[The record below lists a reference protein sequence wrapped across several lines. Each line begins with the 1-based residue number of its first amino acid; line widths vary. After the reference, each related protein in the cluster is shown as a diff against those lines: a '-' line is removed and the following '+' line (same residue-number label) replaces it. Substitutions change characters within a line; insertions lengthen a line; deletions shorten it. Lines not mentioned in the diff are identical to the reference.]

1 MKKLAG
7 AALLLGPLLLGCAG
21 IGPIARNAPVSDAGA
36 EVPAGCPPERLAD
49 GEVRLVFLGDSGYG
63 TGSSE
68 WGTPGQ
74 EAIAGRINN
83 LSLAPDLVF
92 LLGDNIYWKGSAS
105 LYKTRFDDVYQPL
118 IRQCKVHVA
127 LGNHDL
133 KGCRAG
139 SAEETAGGCIEKLA
153 TALAT
158 DRAAQYLR
166 QGIPEQEARERA
178 ERETRSETEGEP
190 GVDILR
196 ARRAN
201 CLPAD
206 ASAYQD
212 RVPGD
217 CHASAALKH
226 AQFGF
231 GATDEEGPLEER
243 RQRYYSVPWPVPRR
257 DAGGGASADP
267 VARSLVN
274 VLVLDSNTLRARGGL
289 LEDAREDRLQLLW
302 LRRELAWG
310 TGGGA
315 GARAPW
321 KIVAMHHPLHTPR
334 SCACRLFGRCM
345 GGHTDEPALQEQFR
359 SALAGA
365 DAPDLVIAA
374 HNHIYA
380 RSHPLDASGAP
391 LHEGQG
397 GVRHFVSG
405 GGGAP
410 LYAIERPDRRFAR
423 ALTMYHFLYLR
434 LTESAAFFWAVDQ
447 DGRVRDS
454 GCFERGSNVDRP
466 LSRDFGYADPLP
478 AGCKPPDQ

>member
-1 MKKLAG
+1 MRTAG
-7 AALLLGPLLLGCAG
+7 ATLLLGALMGCAG
-21 IGPIARNAPVSDAGA
+21 IGPIAGPAPPANLGAA
-36 EVPAGCPPERLAD
+36 EVPPGCPPERAAD

-63 TGSSE
+63 TGTSE

-83 LSLAPDLVF
+83 LSLVPDLVF
-92 LLGDNIYWKGSAS
+92 LLGDNIYWQGSER
-105 LYKTRFDDVYQPL
+105 LYKTRFDDVYEPL

-139 SAEETAGGCIEKLA
+139 AAEETAGSCLEKLEA
-153 TALAT
+153 SLTA

-166 QGIPEQEARERA
+166 QGMPEQEARERA
-178 ERETRSETEGEP
+178 EVETRAEAEGAP
-190 GVDILR
+190 GAEILR

-201 CLPAD
+201 CLPAN

-212 RVPGD
+212 RVAGA
-217 CHASAALKH
+217 CHAAAALKH

-257 DAGGGASADP
+257 DGADAAPADP
-267 VARSLVN
+267 AASSLVN
-274 VLVLDSNTLRARGGL
+274 VLVLDSNTLRVHGGL
-289 LEDAREDRLQLLW
+289 LEDGREDRLQLLW
-302 LRRELAWG
+302 LRRELARG
-310 TGGGA
+310 AAGGA
-315 GARAPW
+315 RTPW

-334 SCACRLFGRCM
+334 ACACKLFGSCL
-345 GGHTDEPALQEQFR
+345 GGHPDDPGLQEQLR
-359 SALAGA
+359 TALAGA

-380 RSHPLDASGAP
+380 RTHPLDESGAP
-391 LHEGQG
+391 VLEGQG
-397 GVRHFVSG
+397 AVRHFVSG

-410 LYAIERPDRRFAR
+410 LYAIESPDRRFAR

-434 LTESAAFFWAVDQ
+434 LTESAAFYWAVDQ
-447 DGRVRDS
+447 DGGVRDA

-466 LSRDFGYADPLP
+466 LSRDFGYNDPLP
-478 AGCKPPDQ
+478 AGCKPPEP